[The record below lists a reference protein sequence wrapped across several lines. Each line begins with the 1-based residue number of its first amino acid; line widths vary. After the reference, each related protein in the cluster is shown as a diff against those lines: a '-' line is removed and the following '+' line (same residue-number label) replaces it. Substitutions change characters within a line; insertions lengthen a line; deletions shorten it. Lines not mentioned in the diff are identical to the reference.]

1 MNRRLA
7 VTAALSLVA
16 LLVAVPAAT
25 TAAGPDTSQLRNAVK
40 VDGVMAHEQALQNIA
55 NANGG
60 TRASGTPG
68 YAASVDY
75 VADTLTDAG
84 Y

>member
-1 MNRRLA
+1 
-7 VTAALSLVA
+7 
-16 LLVAVPAAT
+16 
-25 TAAGPDTSQLRNAVK
+25 
-40 VDGVMAHEQALQNIA
+40 MAHEQALQNIA